1 MRRLLGV
8 DYGDRRLGLAVSD
21 SLGMIALPLRSVG
34 ITSDVQ
40 GRDAVAAACKETDA
54 ATVVVGMPFNMDG
67 TSGPMAQK
75 VAAFVE
81 LLKRALDVPIE
92 TWDER
97 LSTQLVERVLVEA
110 NMSRQKRKKVR
121 DKLAAQVI
129 LQGYMDSVGN
139 GLPSV
144 ARRAKEG

>member
-21 SLGMIALPLRSVG
+21 WLGMIALPLRSVE

-40 GRDAVAAACKETDA
+40 ARDAVTAACKEADA
-54 ATVVVGMPFNMDG
+54 AKVVVGMPFNMDG

-81 LLKRALDVPIE
+81 LLERALDVPIE

-110 NMSRQKRKKVR
+110 DMSRQKRKKVR

-129 LQGYMDSVGN
+129 LQGYMDSMEN
-139 GLPSV
+139 G
-144 ARRAKEG
+144 